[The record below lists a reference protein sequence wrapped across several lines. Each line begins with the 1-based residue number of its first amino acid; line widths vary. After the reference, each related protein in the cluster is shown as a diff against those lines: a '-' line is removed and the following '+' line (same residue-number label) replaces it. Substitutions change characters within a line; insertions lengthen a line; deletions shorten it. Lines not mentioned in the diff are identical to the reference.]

1 MQEYKL
7 KCRNAQQGI
16 VTAPPQNHIQH
27 HEVIQQ
33 HQQQISVVPNVNH
46 GSDEDDDDEDGEGE
60 D

>member
-27 HEVIQQ
+27 NEVIQQ
-33 HQQQISVVPNVNH
+33 HQQQLSIPNVNH

>member
-33 HQQQISVVPNVNH
+33 HQQQISIPNANH

>member
-1 MQEYKL
+1 MQDYKL
-7 KCRNAQQGI
+7 KCKNAQQGI

-33 HQQQISVVPNVNH
+33 LQQQISVPNVNH